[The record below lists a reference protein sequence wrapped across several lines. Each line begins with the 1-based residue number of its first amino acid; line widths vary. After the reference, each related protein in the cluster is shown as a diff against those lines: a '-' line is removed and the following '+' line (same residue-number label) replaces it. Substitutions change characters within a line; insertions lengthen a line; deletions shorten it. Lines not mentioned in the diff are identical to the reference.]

1 MSRPPRRAIRPGRL
15 AAHGVVAIELAII
28 LSFTYMIIPA
38 LFIIGGL
45 LYRYQVAHHAALDAA
60 RYLASQPKV
69 TMANAT
75 LSSQAQAVA
84 ASMVERAIA
93 HASAGVTPPG
103 QTLVAVRCG
112 DYHTEC
118 GTQTA
123 PATFSVNVS
132 IQVVDR
138 AFGHFSYRWLPG
150 SNVDIQ
156 VFSRAVVS
164 AGAE

>member
-1 MSRPPRRAIRPGRL
+1 MSRPLRGVICSGRR

-75 LSSQAQAVA
+75 LSSQAQAMA
-84 ASMVERAIA
+84 ASMVERAVA

-103 QTLVAVRCG
+103 QTMVAVRCG
-112 DYHTEC
+112 DSYTDC
-118 GTQTA
+118 GTVMA
-123 PATFSVNVS
+123 PTTFSVNVS
-132 IQVVDR
+132 IQFVDR
-138 AFGHFSYRWLPG
+138 AFGNYSYRWLPG
-150 SNVDIQ
+150 SNFDIQ